1 MGEEPWKKLEK
12 EIHSLSKKGIEI
24 TRKIYDNT
32 KKRLEE
38 AKEKLGEEAYKE
50 LVAVVKRYSSEMRS
64 AAKEYKL
71 EKLPEL
77 EDGIASSIILMAEN
91 LDGKDATTT
100 AQVYSLLKD
109 PKDKPVVD
117 LNYLEKLAKKDVPAA
132 LGILTFY
139 GLEAIEEMVGKP
151 LGEWPKNLK
160 KLVKKWDLTNE
171 FMKSIMLFRFG
182 VNVENLAE
190 KLAGKEKE
198 PAKVP
203 A

>member
-1 MGEEPWKKLEK
+1 
-12 EIHSLSKKGIEI
+12 
-24 TRKIYDNT
+24 
-32 KKRLEE
+32 
-38 AKEKLGEEAYKE
+38 
-50 LVAVVKRYSSEMRS
+50 MRS
-64 AAKEYKL
+64 AAKKYKL

-77 EDGIASSIILMAEN
+77 EDGIAKTMVLMLEN
-91 LDGKDATTT
+91 ADGKDGLQT

-109 PKDKPVVD
+109 SKDKPVVD
-117 LNYLEKLAKKDVPAA
+117 LNYLEKLAKKDIPAA

-151 LGEWPKNLK
+151 LGEWPENLK
-160 KLVKKWDLTNE
+160 KLVKECDLTNE
-171 FMKSIMLFRFG
+171 FMKSIMLFQFG
-182 VNVENLAE
+182 VNVERLAK